1 MALRIM
7 IDKEFKS
14 LIQPL
19 RVEEYKNLEESL
31 INEGCRDPIILWNDV
46 IVDGHNRYEICTRL
60 NIPFNTIHKGF
71 SSRAEAISWIC
82 LNQLSRR
89 NITEEAFRYLIGKRY
104 DAEHNIEM
112 QLVKINIVHRAK
124 GLLLLTLMIPQLHPM
139 SVEPRHS
146 LAGSIT

>member
-89 NITEEAFRYLIGKRY
+89 NITEE
-104 DAEHNIEM
+104 
-112 QLVKINIVHRAK
+112 VHI
-124 GLLLLTLMIPQLHPM
+124 TDSEPQLHG
-139 SVEPRHS
+139 V
-146 LAGSIT
+146 LAPPSRTFSTTLTV

>member
-1 MALRIM
+1 MTLRIM

-31 INEGCRDPIILWNDV
+31 ITEGCRDPIILWNDV

-60 NIPFNTIHKGF
+60 NIPVQTMHKGF

-89 NITEEAFRYLIGKRY
+89 NITEEAFRYR
-104 DAEHNIEM
+104 
-112 QLVKINIVHRAK
+112 
-124 GLLLLTLMIPQLHPM
+124 
-139 SVEPRHS
+139 
-146 LAGSIT
+146 